1 MHLISCDHCGTVF
14 DAEKLNFPT
23 IDSCYDRDGS
33 VIPGK
38 TNYANGRFI
47 PVTDCPVC
55 HGSIDDP
62 RYG

>member
-1 MHLISCDHCGTVF
+1 MNLISCDNCGTVL

-23 IDSCYDRDGS
+23 IDSCCDKDGS
-33 VIPGK
+33 IIPGK
-38 TNYANGRFI
+38 TNYVNGRFI

-55 HGSIDDP
+55 RGSIDDP

>member
-1 MHLISCDHCGTVF
+1 MHLISCDHCGTVL
-14 DAEKLNFPT
+14 DTEKLCFPSLK
-23 IDSCYDRDGS
+23 SCFDRDG
-33 VIPGK
+33 VLVPGK
-38 TNYANGRFI
+38 ANCVSGRFI